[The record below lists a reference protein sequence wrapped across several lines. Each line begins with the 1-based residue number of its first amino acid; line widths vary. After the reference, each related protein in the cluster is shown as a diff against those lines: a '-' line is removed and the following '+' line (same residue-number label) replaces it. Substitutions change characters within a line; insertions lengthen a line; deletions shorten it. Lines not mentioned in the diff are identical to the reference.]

1 MPLPLVRASSTAS
14 TRNVGGEGSCFTS
27 VDSFQERVI
36 LPRCHGTYSVKN
48 GRIHTGKPKWLCRTC
63 GRQVVEDPQHRVIR
77 ADTKRLIDK
86 LLLERLSLAAI
97 ARVAGVSERWLQS
110 YVNEKYAAVPR
121 QVTVRAKK
129 RALNA
134 GV

>member
-1 MPLPLVRASSTAS
+1 MH
-14 TRNVGGEGSCFTS
+14 C
-27 VDSFQERVI
+27 
-36 LPRCHGTYSVKN
+36 PRCHGTHIVKN

>member
-1 MPLPLVRASSTAS
+1 MQ
-14 TRNVGGEGSCFTS
+14 C
-27 VDSFQERVI
+27 
-36 LPRCHGTYSVKN
+36 PRCQGTQLVKN

-63 GRQVVEDPQHRVIR
+63 GRQFVEQSQQRVIG
-77 ADTKRLIDK
+77 AGTKTLIDK

-110 YVNEKYAAVPR
+110 YVNDKYATVPR

-129 RALNA
+129 KDA
-134 GV
+134 